1 MSEKKNPVVTEVEV
15 TTFSQIWLTSLFEFL
30 SGTRAFYFLVG
41 IAALVVLIAAMF
53 AVNAMYTGYRHAY
66 GLTREIPWGILIS
79 GYVFFVLTSSGLC
92 IVSSIGHVFG
102 VKSFMPIAKRSVYLS
117 LVTVVAGFT
126 VIFFDLENPFRLLI
140 WNILSPNLTSN
151 IWWMGTLY
159 GAYLFFMA
167 LEFLLLLLEKHRY
180 AMLSGLLGLIS
191 LIAEVAASSNLG
203 AVFGMLHGREFWYG
217 PYIPIF
223 FIASAAAS
231 GCTAIIFFTYLGYK
245 ITAEKMDR
253 AMELSLQAVGK
264 IWALF
269 LAVLMFFT
277 TWKIITG
284 FVGGEGKVLALKE
297 WLTGKYALNFWLFE
311 VCFGLLIPFFLLLI
325 SGFKNLNQMFVA
337 SVFAFIGI
345 FFMRVDLVVV
355 GQIVSHY
362 FEFKV
367 TDFPVILSYKPSIYE
382 IMIIVGAIAFCM
394 MAFLVGE
401 KVFKGHKTEIH

>member
-1 MSEKKNPVVTEVEV
+1 MSEKKNPVVTEGEV
-15 TTFSQIWLTSLFEFL
+15 TTFSQIWLTSLLEFL
-30 SGTRAFYFLVG
+30 SGTRTFYFLVG

-53 AVNAMYTGYRHAY
+53 AVNAMYIGYRHTY
-66 GLTREIPWGILIS
+66 GVTREIPWGILIS
-79 GYVFFVLTSSGLC
+79 GYIFFVLTSSGLC

-117 LVTVVAGFT
+117 VVTIVAGFM

-140 WNILSPNLTSN
+140 WNTLSPNPTSN

-159 GAYLFFMA
+159 GAYLFFMT
-167 LEFLLLLLEKHRY
+167 LEFLLLLLGRHRY
-180 AMLSGLLGLIS
+180 ARVFGLLVLIFG
-191 LIAEVAASSNLG
+191 IAAYGNLG
-203 AVFGMLHGREFWYG
+203 AVFGMLYGREFWYG
-217 PYIPIF
+217 PYMPIY

-269 LAVLMFFT
+269 LTVLMFFI

-284 FVGGEGKVLALKE
+284 FAGGEGKVLALKE
-297 WLTGKYALNFWLFE
+297 WLIGKYALNFWLFE
-311 VCFGLLIPFFLLLI
+311 VGFGFLIPFFLLLI
-325 SGFKNLNQMFVA
+325 SGFKNLNQMFAA
-337 SVFAFIGI
+337 SVFAFIGF
-345 FFMRVDLVVV
+345 FFMRFDFLVV
-355 GQIVSHY
+355 GQVVSHY

-367 TDFPVILSYKPSIYE
+367 TDFPVILSYNPSIYE
-382 IMIIVGAIAFCM
+382 IMIIIGAVAFCI